1 MWKREFNSSVHCPKF
16 LEDEDRNPVTKRK
29 LQEGGPAQRW
39 FIRRCK
45 KTKSVK
51 PTRPAKPV
59 NTPWKTRFD
68 TTVHCPKFLEDE
80 DRNPVTKRKLQ
91 EGGPAQRWL
100 RKKCPKPS
108 SNNLPEFVKQ
118 QGMIGLERLI
128 SRIQTFEDGKFLKEL
143 KTIFTRAYKG
153 AERKQL
159 PTMILDL
166 GARKFKIS
174 LTGPMAKR
182 LKTLNVRES
191 FDAGAIEPDEVE
203 PENFC
208 QTRNIKNLP
217 KRPPFKPQPHQ
228 IISSEKMQGED
239 ARLLLEHGLGSGKTC
254 TSAMIINEYLETHP
268 DNLVYFFSPGGL
280 RSNFKSEYC
289 SFCPADRRRRSADNK
304 FKNFRFF
311 SLDDSSLKKKLPKV
325 FEDCLVVVDEAQS
338 LINTVRY
345 MESQAVAGGS
355 EGEDDGGS
363 GKNLSL
369 LFNLLTEGY
378 ENIKLLM
385 LSGTPM
391 PDTLDQHYNCLRLLN
406 PELMEDISRDD
417 FEAMFQMVDGM
428 YQPIDSM
435 KQYYERIHYFKSH
448 QGDVA
453 RRIDS
458 SVDIE
463 LEDNHPLSGLIE
475 EAIVGENKT
484 LAIPLEGQVRNFMK
498 QGMTRKQALQQ
509 AVLMK
514 TLASRR
520 VKSCRLSNSRTDD
533 MSEED
538 IEYNLERYAPKLYKL
553 VENLYD
559 DELCPGKQIVYCPFK
574 EASGV
579 NLIGKILSIKGI
591 SNVIYSGDV
600 SSTQREKILMRYNA
614 PENDYGDD
622 IRVFIFTDAAAEG
635 ISLHSVRGVHLINE
649 STYSSRMNQVIGR
662 AIRYKSH
669 ERLPED
675 EREVTVFR
683 YRLWV
688 SDDRIS
694 ADQFNYEK
702 GIAREHSL
710 RSLQTLIHEEYAI

>member
-1 MWKREFNSSVHCPKF
+1 MWKGKFNSSVHCPQF
-16 LEDEDRNPVTKRK
+16 LEDEDRNPVSKRK

-45 KTKSVK
+45 KPKTAKAS
-51 PTRPAKPV
+51 RPSNA

-68 TTVHCPKFLEDE
+68 TTVHCPQFLEDE
-80 DRNPVTKRKLQ
+80 DRNPVSKRKLQ

-108 SNNLPEFVKQ
+108 SNNLPEYVKL
-118 QGMIGLERLI
+118 QGAIGLERLI

-153 AERKQL
+153 AQKKQL
-159 PTMILDL
+159 STMILDL

-174 LTGPMAKR
+174 LTGPMAKKLR
-182 LKTLNVRES
+182 TLALQES
-191 FDAGAIEPDEVE
+191 FDADDIEPDTVE

-217 KRPPFKPQPHQ
+217 RRPPFQPQPHQ
-228 IISSEKMQGED
+228 IISMKKMEGDES
-239 ARLLLEHGLGSGKTC
+239 RVLLEHGLGSGKTC
-254 TSAMIINEYLETHP
+254 TSAMIIDQYLETHP
-268 DNLVYFFSPGGL
+268 YNLVYFFSPGGL

-345 MESQAVAGGS
+345 MESQAVAGDS
-355 EGEDDGGS
+355 EEDDGGS
-363 GKNLSL
+363 GKNLTL

-406 PELMEDISRDD
+406 PELMRDISRDD
-417 FEAMFQMVDGM
+417 FETMFQMVDGM

-453 RRIDS
+453 RRLETF
-458 SVDIE
+458 VDIE
-463 LEDNHPLSGLIE
+463 LGDDNPLSELIE
-475 EAIVGENKT
+475 EAVMGENKT
-484 LAIPLEGQVRNFMK
+484 LVIPLEAQARNFMK
-498 QGMTRKQALQQ
+498 QGMPRKKAFQQ

-514 TLASRR
+514 TMASRR
-520 VKSCRLSNSRTDD
+520 VKSCRLSNSQEDD

-538 IEYNLERYAPKLYKL
+538 IEEYLEEYAPKLYKL

-559 DELCPGKQIVYCPFK
+559 DDLCPGKQIIYCPFK
-574 EASGV
+574 EKGGV

-591 SNVIYSGDV
+591 SHVIYSGDV

-614 PENDYGDD
+614 PENDYGND

-683 YRLWV
+683 YRVWV
-688 SDDRIS
+688 GEDRIS

-702 GIAREHSL
+702 GLAREHSL
-710 RSLQTLIHEEYAI
+710 RNLQTLIHEDYAI

>member
-1 MWKREFNSSVHCPKF
+1 MWKSEFNSSVHCPKF

-39 FIRRCK
+39 FIRKCR
-45 KTKSVK
+45 KTKTVK
-51 PTRPAKPV
+51 PTRPSNV

-100 RKKCPKPS
+100 RRKCPKSS

-118 QGMIGLERLI
+118 QGNIGLERLI
-128 SRIQTFEDGKFLKEL
+128 NRFQTFEDGKFLKEL

-153 AERKQL
+153 AQKKQL

-174 LTGPMAKR
+174 ITGPMAKR
-182 LKTLNVRES
+182 LRTLTLRES
-191 FDAGAIEPDEVE
+191 FDVEVIEPDTVE

-208 QTRNIKNLP
+208 QSRNIKNLP

-228 IISSEKMQGED
+228 IVSMKKMEGDES
-239 ARLLLEHGLGSGKTC
+239 RLLLEHGLGSGKTC
-254 TSAMIINEYLETHP
+254 TSAMIINQYLETHP

-289 SFCPADRRRRSADNK
+289 SFCPVDRRRGDMNTNFR
-304 FKNFRFF
+304 NFRFF

-325 FEDCLVVVDEAQS
+325 FENCLVVVDEAQS
-338 LINTVRY
+338 LINSVRY
-345 MESQAVAGGS
+345 VESQTMSNDSEEDGAGS
-355 EGEDDGGS
+355 V
-363 GKNLSL
+363 KNLTL
-369 LFNLLTEGY
+369 LFNLLTDGY
-378 ENIKLLM
+378 DNIKLLM

-406 PELMEDISRDD
+406 PELMDDVSRDD
-417 FEAMFQMVDGM
+417 FEAMFIINDGI
-428 YQPIDSM
+428 YEPLDSM
-435 KQYYERIHYFKSH
+435 KQYYERIHYFKSS

-453 RRIDS
+453 RRS
-458 SVDIE
+458 ESFVDIE
-463 LEDNHPLSGLIE
+463 LGNDNPLSEMIE

-484 LAIPLEGQVRNFMK
+484 LAIPLETQIRNFMK
-498 QGMTRKQALQQ
+498 QGMTRKKASQQ
-509 AVLMK
+509 AILMK
-514 TLASRR
+514 TMASRR
-520 VKSCRLSNSRTDD
+520 VRSCRLSNSR
-533 MSEED
+533 MPYISEED
-538 IEYNLERYAPKLYKL
+538 IDENLEKFAPKLYKL

-559 DELCPGKQIVYCPFK
+559 DELCPGKQIIYCPFK

-600 SSTQREKILMRYNA
+600 SNTQREKILMRYNA

-635 ISLHSVRGVHLINE
+635 ISLSSVRGVHLINE

-675 EREVTVFR
+675 EREVTVLR
-683 YRLWV
+683 YRVWV
-688 SDDRIS
+688 TDDRIS

-702 GIAREHSL
+702 GLAREHSL
-710 RSLQTLIHEEYAI
+710 RNLQTLIHEEYAV